1 VESLLQVANISKS
14 FGGIKAIHDVSFTL
28 RQKEILGLIGPN
40 GAGKTTLFNVIAGVY
55 KPDSGEITFKGRK
68 ISGLRPHRICH
79 LGIARTFQIVKPFL
93 TLTVLENVMIGSRCG
108 KSEELVDRWDY
119 RSPALEVLDLLNLA
133 VKKDTPSESLNLA
146 EKKRVELARALA
158 TRPEII
164 LLDEVAAGLTPG
176 EIEEIITLIYRIRD
190 EMKMGILMIEHNMRA
205 VMGVSDRVM
214 VLHHGEKIADG
225 TPESV
230 VRNEEVINAYLG
242 ERII

>member
-1 VESLLQVANISKS
+1 MESLLQVANISKS
-14 FGGIKAIHDVSFTL
+14 FGGIEAVRDVSFTL

-55 KPDSGEITFKGRK
+55 KPNSGEITFKGVK

-108 KSEELVDRWDY
+108 KSEGLLGRWDY
-119 RSPALEVLDLLNLA
+119 RSLALEVLDSLNLVA
-133 VKKDTPSESLNLA
+133 KKDIPSDSLNLA

-176 EIEEIITLIYRIRD
+176 EIEEMITLIYRIRD
-190 EMKMGILMIEHNMRA
+190 EMKIGILMIEHNMRA
-205 VMGVSDRVM
+205 VMEVSDRVM

-225 TPESV
+225 APKSV
-230 VRNEEVINAYLG
+230 VQNEEVINAYLG